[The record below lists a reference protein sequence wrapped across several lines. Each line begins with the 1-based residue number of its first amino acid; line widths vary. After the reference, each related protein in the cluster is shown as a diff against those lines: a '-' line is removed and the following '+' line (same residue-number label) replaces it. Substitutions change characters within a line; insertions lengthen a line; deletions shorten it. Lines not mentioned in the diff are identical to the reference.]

1 MDISTHL
8 PIFVEEQGYNLSYLL
23 GKTPCSS
30 CSRVNMLQVF
40 LTTTSLI
47 AIVTV
52 IFCGGATQPLLK
64 ALHIPVGLN
73 IFNF

>member
-1 MDISTHL
+1 
-8 PIFVEEQGYNLSYLL
+8 
-23 GKTPCSS
+23 
-30 CSRVNMLQVF
+30 MLQVF

>member
-1 MDISTHL
+1 MVVKKPFKLHV
-8 PIFVEEQGYNLSYLL
+8 P
-23 GKTPCSS
+23 
-30 CSRVNMLQVF
+30 QVF

-64 ALHIPVGLN
+64 ALHIPVSPDEVFLD
-73 IFNF
+73 ISVQWW